1 MNMEFDPNG
10 VGVDNGN
17 YYGLPFTVDDA
28 RLVLVEVPWDV
39 TVSYGEGAADAP
51 MSVRRASTQLDLYDS
66 QYPDA
71 WRAGIAAVP
80 AGGALREESRRWRE
94 EAREVIGALERG
106 ESLKSV
112 MPAVGRIN
120 AACEHMNGTVYDTC
134 SRLLAEGKIVG
145 LVGGDHST
153 PYGLVKALA
162 GRDTDFGILHFD
174 AHCDL
179 REAYEGFEYSH
190 ASIMYNILRDVPQVS
205 RIVEVGVRDYCDSEA
220 AMAAASPRI
229 AMFNGVELARRS
241 FEGESWASQCDRIIG
256 SLPGTVY
263 VSFDIDALDVQY
275 CPHTGTPVAGGL
287 TFDRAVY
294 LLKRLC
300 DSGKRIIG
308 FDMVEVVPSHD
319 APIDQMVGARIL
331 YKLCLMT
338 LAAEIRRG

>member
-1 MNMEFDPNG
+1 MNMEFDPHG
-10 VGVDNGN
+10 LGVDNGN

-94 EAREVIGALERG
+94 EAREVIGVLERG

-162 GRDTDFGILHFD
+162 GRETVRPAF
-174 AHCDL
+174 
-179 REAYEGFEYSH
+179 S
-190 ASIMYNILRDVPQVS
+190 S
-205 RIVEVGVRDYCDSEA
+205 RLER
-220 AMAAASPRI
+220 
-229 AMFNGVELARRS
+229 
-241 FEGESWASQCDRIIG
+241 
-256 SLPGTVY
+256 
-263 VSFDIDALDVQY
+263 
-275 CPHTGTPVAGGL
+275 
-287 TFDRAVY
+287 
-294 LLKRLC
+294 
-300 DSGKRIIG
+300 
-308 FDMVEVVPSHD
+308 
-319 APIDQMVGARIL
+319 
-331 YKLCLMT
+331 
-338 LAAEIRRG
+338 